1 MRSEPRVSLMCQ
13 GCYRWR
19 EYRVSALPPEHACEK
34 CGLKAPVSV
43 EGRRADSGAVKMCFA
58 CGCGHL
64 YVEKDFSRTVGCL
77 VIVVAAALFLAFSQS
92 QGAIFILLGAALV
105 DAVVYWLVGRRT
117 ICYRCLAE
125 YRGFPLNPEHGAYEL
140 GVASRYSDDDR
151 KKGSEPRDQA

>member
-1 MRSEPRVSLMCQ
+1 
-13 GCYRWR
+13 
-19 EYRVSALPPEHACEK
+19 
-34 CGLKAPVSV
+34 
-43 EGRRADSGAVKMCFA
+43 
-58 CGCGHL
+58 
-64 YVEKDFSRTVGCL
+64 VEKDFSRTVGCL